1 MRRVFATAVMTLATT
16 VVGMTTATAQS
27 PHFVGTPTCTK
38 SLSTGLTCTGK
49 VAGLGSDVTRVFLDT
64 SSIVLTTACANP
76 GRPTEMVPGQRTI
89 SGAVQGPV
97 VDIPPR
103 NGRINIRAT
112 LPVPETPAAE
122 DVCPNRRW
130 TVLVTSVTFNDVTL
144 HVEQPPGNE
153 VLSFDFGDID
163 P

>member
-16 VVGMTTATAQS
+16 VVGMSTATAQS
-27 PHFVGTPTCTK
+27 PHFVGVPTCDK
-38 SLSTGLTCTGK
+38 SLTTGLTCTGK

-64 SSIVLTTACANP
+64 SSISVTTACANP
-76 GRPTEMVPGQRTI
+76 GRPTQIVPGQPIIT
-89 SGAVQGPV
+89 GEVQGEP
-97 VDIPPR
+97 VDIQPR
-103 NGRINIRAT
+103 NGRINIRAV
-112 LPVPETPAAE
+112 LPVPETPAAQ

-144 HVEQPPGNE
+144 HVEQPPGDE

>member
-1 MRRVFATAVMTLATT
+1 MKRVFATAALTLATT
-16 VVGMTTATAQS
+16 VVGMSTATAQS

-49 VAGLGSDVTRVFLDT
+49 VAGLGSATTRVFLDA
-64 SSIVLTTACANP
+64 SSVSVTTACANP
-76 GRPTEMVPGQRTI
+76 GRPTEIVPGQPITT
-89 SGAVQGPV
+89 GAVEGEP

-112 LPVPETPAAE
+112 LSVPETPAAQ

-153 VLSFDFGDID
+153 VLSFFFGDID